1 MLKLNKDVVKD
12 LFPNINKKRFQLET
26 EMKPSGDQINAIEEL
41 CTGLK
46 NQESNQ
52 VLLGV
57 TGSGKP
63 SQSQMLLILF
73 KNPL

>member
-12 LFPNINKKRFQLET
+12 LFPNINKKRFQLEA

-52 VLLGV
+52 VLLGGLV
-57 TGSGKP
+57 QEKP